1 MIKTEEFEI
10 QGKEESRYIKVLE
23 NTQKIIKELE
33 MNLEINREIEKF
45 LLRRIEE
52 TKI

>member
-23 NTQKIIKELE
+23 NTEKVILELE
-33 MNLEINREIEKF
+33 MNLEINKV
-45 LLRRIEE
+45 LRDYLKQRVEE